1 MYWWQFKLLYHGVC
15 RMTAVSVPCAGE
27 HKVGKKREAKNER
40 YGFGGRKR
48 LGKQNDATSAAD
60 TDSYKQGRFDDG
72 LGRRSVTNCAVSP

>member
-1 MYWWQFKLLYHGVC
+1 MRRVWSG
-15 RMTAVSVPCAGE
+15 TGE

-60 TDSYKQGRFDDG
+60 TDGYRQGRFDDG
-72 LGRRSVTNCAVSP
+72 LGRRLAAGMMIADNTTAMNDIFPGYPE